1 MGHKGIEVKITS
13 DYGQHTIVR
22 YGSDHARSH
31 VNIISVTMNL
41 AAKMHSVTIG
51 SQMVV
56 GRKLYDKLLDN
67 LSRKRLEKAA
77 VLDNTRWN

>member
-1 MGHKGIEVKITS
+1 
-13 DYGQHTIVR
+13 
-22 YGSDHARSH
+22 
-31 VNIISVTMNL
+31 
-41 AAKMHSVTIG
+41 
-51 SQMVV
+51 MVV